1 MKHLRGQR
9 GLVHRPA
16 TVSLVLLLALGA
28 SAPLAGCAGDPE
40 VNSGNEQ
47 VGSLGLNL
55 EVAPGVTLLS
65 VGYTITGNGFT
76 KTGTIDV
83 TDSPSISGTIGGI
96 PAGNGY
102 TLALSAT
109 SVEDETTF
117 TGSAN
122 FNVTAG
128 QTTAVSV
135 HLKGTQG
142 GATGSVSVIGTINVG
157 PVIDDFTVTPLTVL
171 TSGDVTLSVGATDVD
186 SGPSPLSYAWSTTNG
201 VLDDPTAPV
210 TKLTSVTPGTVTVT
224 VSVSDGELTST
235 RTGTV
240 TFVSAEGGVGSG
252 GATAGSG
259 GATSSSGG
267 ATSTGGALGS
277 GGETSSGGVTGS
289 GGALGSGGE
298 TSSGGA
304 SGTGGAGAEEV
315 GPLALITTAIAPNTA
330 GVTST
335 VIQIP
340 PGVAPEDTAV
350 VFVLSTG
357 NSAVV
362 ASPAGFSTTALAAAQ
377 HSLSFGKVGDHTSLT
392 WTSATATTTGATAFF
407 FHGASIAVE
416 ALGTSQPSG
425 TSFGLDSST
434 QAPQS
439 GFASGYALFAI
450 QLPVANTPTVTSG
463 PAGAWLGPVTD
474 GKQLFSWGQPYVP
487 GQSGFL
493 FPSSLGGTLSASA
506 VKRQARVFVSS
517 PAE

>member
-9 GLVHRPA
+9 GAVHRPA

-40 VNSGNEQ
+40 VSSDKEQ
-47 VGSLGLNL
+47 VGSLGLSL

-83 TDSPSISGTIGGI
+83 TDSPTIGGTIGGI

-117 TGSAN
+117 SGSAT

-135 HLKGTQG
+135 HLKGTNG
-142 GATGSVSVIGTINVG
+142 GGTGSVSVVGTINVG
-157 PVIDDFTVTPLTVL
+157 PVIDDFTVTPLTVV
-171 TSGDVTLSVGATDVD
+171 TSGDVTLSVVATDVD
-186 SGPSPLSYAWSTTNG
+186 SGPSPLAYSWSSTG
-201 VLDDPTAPV
+201 GAFDSPTAPV
-210 TKLTSVTPGTVTVT
+210 TKLTSVTPGPVTVT

-240 TFVSAEGGVGSG
+240 TFVNAEGGVGSG
-252 GATAGSG
+252 GATAAAG
-259 GATSSSGG
+259 GAPSSSGG
-267 ATSTGGALGS
+267 ATGTGGALGS
-277 GGETSSGGVTGS
+277 GGETSSGG
-289 GGALGSGGE
+289 A
-298 TSSGGA
+298 A
-304 SGTGGAGAEEV
+304 GTGGAGAEDA
-315 GPLALITTAIAPNTA
+315 GPLALVTTAIAPNTA

-335 VIQIP
+335 VIPIP
-340 PGVAPEDTAV
+340 PGVEPEDTAV

-377 HSLSFGKVGDHTSLT
+377 HSLSFGPVGDHTSLT
-392 WTSATATTTGATAFF
+392 WTSASATTTGATAFF
-407 FHGASIAVE
+407 FRGASVAVE

-425 TSFGLDSST
+425 TSFGLDAST

-439 GFASGYALFAI
+439 SFASGYALFAI
-450 QLPVANTPTVTSG
+450 QLPVASTPTVTAG

-474 GKQLFSWGQPYVP
+474 GKQLFTWGQPYVP
-487 GQSGFL
+487 DQSGFL

-517 PAE
+517 PAN

>member
-1 MKHLRGQR
+1 
-9 GLVHRPA
+9 
-16 TVSLVLLLALGA
+16 LALGA

-40 VNSGNEQ
+40 VNSGKEQ
-47 VGSLGLNL
+47 VGSLGLSL

-83 TDSPSISGTIGGI
+83 TDSPTIGGTIGGI

-109 SVEDETTF
+109 SVEDVTTF
-117 TGSAN
+117 TGSAT

-135 HLKGTQG
+135 HLKGTKG
-142 GATGSVSVIGTINVG
+142 GGTGSVSVVGTINVG
-157 PVIDDFTVTPLTVL
+157 PVIDDFTVTPLTVV
-171 TSGDVTLSVGATDVD
+171 TSGDVTLSVVATDVD
-186 SGPSPLSYAWSTTNG
+186 SGPSPLAYSWSSTGG
-201 VLDDPTAPV
+201 VFDSPTAPV

-240 TFVSAEGGVGSG
+240 TFVNAEGGVGSG
-252 GATAGSG
+252 GATAAAG
-259 GATSSSGG
+259 GAPSSSGG
-267 ATSTGGALGS
+267 ATGTGGALGS
-277 GGETSSGGVTGS
+277 GGETSSGG
-289 GGALGSGGE
+289 A
-298 TSSGGA
+298 A
-304 SGTGGAGAEEV
+304 GTGGAGAEDA
-315 GPLALITTAIAPNTA
+315 GPLALVTTAIAPNTA

-335 VIQIP
+335 VIPIP
-340 PGVAPEDTAV
+340 PGVEPEDTAV

-377 HSLSFGKVGDHTSLT
+377 HSLSFGPVGDHTSLT
-392 WTSATATTTGATAFF
+392 WTSASATTTGATAFF
-407 FHGASIAVE
+407 FRGASVAVE

-425 TSFGLDSST
+425 TSFGLDAST

-439 GFASGYALFAI
+439 SFASGYALFAI
-450 QLPVANTPTVTSG
+450 QLPVASTPTVTAG
-463 PAGAWLGPVTD
+463 PAGSWLGPVTD
-474 GKQLFSWGQPYVP
+474 GKQLFTWGQPYVP

-517 PAE
+517 PAN